1 MRRSIELRT
10 ELNAIRAGEG
20 LEPLKVTDAM
30 MAISE
35 VQANIE
41 YGLYVDYNQFMHN
54 SGITAKYGVGE
65 NMAGITSETT
75 DPFIGWYY
83 DEKAVSEYMGEHGI
97 SNAYNA
103 YKQMLDEGYDFR
115 GYSVSSLGHYKNILK
130 DYEITGMGVRY
141 KETATIVEAGEQAVK
156 EAEATETK
164 TKESYEEATKAR
176 NEADTKVEKKEKEID
191 EIKETIEGVDT
202 VLPMGSNELTTTVN
216 GVQYYCITETEEQY
230 QVEAA

>member
-1 MRRSIELRT
+1 
-10 ELNAIRAGEG
+10 
-20 LEPLKVTDAM
+20 

-54 SGITAKYGVGE
+54 TGITSKYGVGE

-83 DEKAVSEYMGEHGI
+83 DEKAVSDYMTEHGI

-141 KETATIVEAGEQAVK
+141 KEADAESIRKSGIATNNFAKLYGDETAVTYTVEEY
-156 EAEATETK
+156 EALFEEYYKKVNDDVAAAQ
-164 TKESYEEATKAR
+164 ESVDKAKAER
-176 NEADTKVEKKEKEID
+176 DDWIARK
-191 EIKETIEGVDT
+191 G
-202 VLPMGSNELTTTVN
+202 
-216 GVQYYCITETEEQY
+216 
-230 QVEAA
+230 